1 MVSDRHAWYFGSSSR
16 RESNMA
22 HHVRARAVA
31 LALCFL
37 IALTG
42 AGPTTQQAEDRKE
55 DRAQIAQLLADWET
69 AWNTHDMHRL
79 AALFREDAV
88 WVLWTG
94 DVWTGR
100 ARFEEGMTKVHETVY
115 RTSVQREQLEELT
128 FLGPNAAVL
137 RFQSTLD
144 GDARYPNSTIHSRKI
159 LVLTRQDGQWRIGWG
174 QNTRFL
180 SDLQGAESEKKS
192 P

>member
-1 MVSDRHAWYFGSSSR
+1 MSHFLNPRKAALTLGL
-16 RESNMA
+16 
-22 HHVRARAVA
+22 
-31 LALCFL
+31 LALVAASP
-37 IALTG
+37 ISQKTEKRAT
-42 AGPTTQQAEDRKE
+42 
-55 DRAQIAQLLADWET
+55 DRAQIARLLTDWET

-79 AALFREDAV
+79 ASLFRKDAV

-100 ARFEEGMTKVHETVY
+100 AQFEEGMIKVHRTVY

-128 FLGPNAAVL
+128 FLGPDAAVL
-137 RFQSTLD
+137 RFRSPLD
-144 GDARYPNSTIHSRKI
+144 GDTRYPNVTIHSRKI
-159 LVLTRQDGQWRIGWG
+159 LILTRERDQWRIGWG

-180 SDLQGAESEKKS
+180 SDLQPREVHGKQ

>member
-1 MVSDRHAWYFGSSSR
+1 MAR
-16 RESNMA
+16 RLTI
-22 HHVRARAVA
+22 RAAAAA
-31 LALCFL
+31 LSLL
-37 IALTG
+37 ILT
-42 AGPTTQQAEDRKE
+42 ATAPVTQQSEHRTEDRT
-55 DRAQIAQLLADWET
+55 QIAGLLAEWEA
-69 AWNTHDMHRL
+69 AWNTHDMRRL

-100 ARFEEGMTKVHETVY
+100 ARFEDGMTKVHQTVY

-128 FLGPNAAVL
+128 FIGPDAAVL

-144 GDARYPNSTIHSRKI
+144 GDSRYPNRTIDSRKI
-159 LVLTRQDGQWRIGWG
+159 LVLTRQDGRWLIGWG

-180 SDLQGAESEKKS
+180 SDLEPESRKQS

>member
-1 MVSDRHAWYFGSSSR
+1 
-16 RESNMA
+16 MA
-22 HHVRARAVA
+22 QHPIARAVT
-31 LALCFL
+31 LAFSFVLL
-37 IALTG
+37 A
-42 AGPTTQQAEDRKE
+42 AAAPAPQSDDRQK
-55 DRAQIAQLLADWET
+55 DRAEIGQLLSDWET

-100 ARFEEGMTKVHETVY
+100 ARFEEGMIKVHQTVY
-115 RTSVQREQLEELT
+115 RNSVQREQLEELT
-128 FLGPNAAVL
+128 FLGPDAAVL

-144 GDARYPNSTIHSRKI
+144 GDMRYPGSTIHSRKI
-159 LVLTRQDGQWRIGWG
+159 LILTRRSGKWLIGWG

-180 SDLQGAESEKKS
+180 SDLQGSTPQPKS

>member
-1 MVSDRHAWYFGSSSR
+1 MAPHLTR
-16 RESNMA
+16 RT
-22 HHVRARAVA
+22 VTLV
-31 LALCFL
+31 LALL
-37 IALTG
+37 LLSAAAPAKPKPEG
-42 AGPTTQQAEDRKE
+42 RDE
-55 DRAQIAQLLADWET
+55 DRAKIARLLADWET

-100 ARFEEGMTKVHETVY
+100 ARFEEGMIKVHQTVY
-115 RTSVQREQLEELT
+115 RTSVQREELEELT
-128 FLGPNAAVL
+128 FLGPDAAVL
-137 RFQSTLD
+137 RFKSTLE
-144 GDARYPNSTIHSRKI
+144 GDTRYPNSTIHSRKI
-159 LVLTRQDGQWRIGWG
+159 LILARQAGQWQIGWG

-180 SDLQGAESEKKS
+180 TDLQQPQAPIKT